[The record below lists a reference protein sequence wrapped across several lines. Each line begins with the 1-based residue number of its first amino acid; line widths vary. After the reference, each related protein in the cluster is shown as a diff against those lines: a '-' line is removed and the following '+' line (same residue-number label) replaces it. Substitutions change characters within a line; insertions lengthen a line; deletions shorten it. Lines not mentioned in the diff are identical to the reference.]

1 MMKTTYLFLALVVGT
16 ISGVLQ
22 AGDDVSSNQI
32 RSMVKNGEILSL
44 ESILSQY
51 SEKEYGKS
59 LDLEVKRE
67 HQNMIYELE
76 FLRSDGRV
84 VELEIDARNGQLL
97 EQEIED

>member
-1 MMKTTYLFLALVVGT
+1 MKTTYLFLALVVGT
-16 ISGVLQ
+16 ISGHLQ
-22 AGDDVSSNQI
+22 ASDDLSPDQI

-44 ESILSQY
+44 DSILSQY
-51 SEKEYGKS
+51 SEKKYGKL

-67 HQNMIYELE
+67 HQKLIYELE

-84 VELEIDARNGQLL
+84 IELEIDARNGQLL

>member
-1 MMKTTYLFLALVVGT
+1 MKTTYLFLALVVGT
-16 ISGVLQ
+16 INGVLQ

-51 SEKEYGKS
+51 SEKEYGKL

-67 HQNMIYELE
+67 HQKMVYELE

-84 VELEIDARNGQLL
+84 IELEIDARNGQLL

>member
-1 MMKTTYLFLALVVGT
+1 M
-16 ISGVLQ
+16 
-22 AGDDVSSNQI
+22 
-32 RSMVKNGEILSL
+32 KNGEILSL

-51 SEKEYGKS
+51 SEKEYGKL

-67 HQNMIYELE
+67 HRTLVYELE

-84 VELEIDARNGQLL
+84 IELEIDAKNGQLL